1 MMMNALFLLQLG
13 SAAVLGFMIWG
24 LTISEDLPITSFF
37 GFFVCHFCVLT
48 LIGAIFFAMSFF
60 GWFGAL
66 RDNIIALKVVSLIL
80 LVTV

>member
-1 MMMNALFLLQLG
+1 MMNALFLLQLG
-13 SAAVLGFMIWG
+13 SAPFLGFMIWA

-37 GFFVCHFCVLT
+37 GFVSSYLCVLT
-48 LIGAIFFAMSFF
+48 LIGAIFFVMSFF